1 LTNDDQPAFSG
12 AATDTYGGIVMSGD
26 LLRAK
31 YNKRFHGLSKHSD
44 VVGWSLVLMFLGQIA
59 LSVYLGHLLLESGQ
73 GVWIVV
79 GTLALMLFIGTR
91 FRALNNIV
99 HECSHA
105 TFCASRN
112 QNVMIGR
119 LCSAVTMGCFAEYRD
134 KHLSHHAHLG
144 DYESDLDLQGI
155 EDLKLHEPLDRKT
168 ILRHIVTP
176 LLGRHLPY
184 YLHLNRSSRDGRGFV
199 ALKVGLLVG
208 VLALTWVAP
217 LTSLLFVVAPFV
229 LVYSALNYWA
239 DCMDHAGLIHGE
251 DELGQSRNILAPK
264 PLALLFFPRHDGY
277 HLVHHLFPH
286 VPARH
291 LAATHEVLLADEVY
305 SARSNAVDGVRSL
318 LETPPSVTSTR
329 EAA

>member
-1 LTNDDQPAFSG
+1 
-12 AATDTYGGIVMSGD
+12 MSGD

-31 YNKRFHGLSKHSD
+31 YNRRFHGLSKHSD
-44 VVGWSLVLMFLGQIA
+44 LMGWALVLSFLGQIA
-59 LSVYLGHLLLESGQ
+59 LSVYLGHL
-73 GVWIVV
+73 VV
-79 GTLALMLFIGTR
+79 TAGPSLWTVLASAGLMLFIGTR

-119 LCSAVTMGCFAEYRD
+119 VCSAVTMGCFAEYRD

-144 DYESDLDLQGI
+144 DYETDLDLQGI
-155 EDLKLHEPLDRKT
+155 EDLKLHDPLDRKT
-168 ILRHIVTP
+168 MIRHIVTP
-176 LLGRHLPY
+176 LIGRHLPY
-184 YLHLNRSSRDGRGFV
+184 YLHLNRSGRDGRVFV
-199 ALKVGLLVG
+199 ALKVVLLVG

-217 LTSLLFVVAPFV
+217 ITALLFVVAPFV

-251 DELGQSRNILAPK
+251 DELDRSRNVLAPK
-264 PLALLFFPRHDGY
+264 PLAILFFPRHDGY

-291 LAATHEVLLADEVY
+291 LAATHEVLLGDELY
-305 SARSNAVDGVRSL
+305 SARSNAVAGARSL
-318 LETPPSVTSTR
+318 LDVAPAAPASR